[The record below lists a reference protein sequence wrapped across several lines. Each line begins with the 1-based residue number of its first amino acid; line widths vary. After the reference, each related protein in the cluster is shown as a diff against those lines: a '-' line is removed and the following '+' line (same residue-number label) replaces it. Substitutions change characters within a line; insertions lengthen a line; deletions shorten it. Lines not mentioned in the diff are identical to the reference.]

1 MPRRSRHP
9 PEIAGRAGTLV
20 QLSTRVPRSLRQ
32 RMRVVCVEQ
41 DREVQDFIAS
51 AIAEKLPREKRGRR
65 RARRRGA

>member
-1 MPRRSRHP
+1 
-9 PEIAGRAGTLV
+9 V

-65 RARRRGA
+65 RARSRGA